1 MTAEKNPNT
10 PNTGNKIIRHRTI
23 SRDLIISLVLAVTVV
38 SILTIFINFLV
49 LSRKAEQENKRK
61 ALEYLDFLKD
71 SLELPL
77 WNVDE
82 EGVNKIGHS
91 FIKNE
96 LVAKLIIKD
105 SEGKVWFER
114 LSNEPELLENSGK
127 VIHQGQ
133 VIGVVELGLTPKFY
147 KINNRRLLISSL
159 ITLLFVIAV
168 LIGVAGF
175 LLKVFLK
182 NPFNYLIDRMDRI
195 AEGDYEYKTRRYDQ
209 KEIETIISKFNDM
222 AQKVENREKS
232 LADVNARLNEEIG
245 ERKQTEKALAASEK
259 RFRELAN
266 SLPQVV
272 YEMDA
277 NGMVTFVNQNAFEF
291 FGYTQDDLDKGIPGL
306 QFLIPEDR
314 DRGMNNIRRRLTG
327 EDLGSQE
334 YTALRKDGG
343 TFPISVHVT
352 PVIQDNV
359 PVGLRGIMIDT
370 TYLKKAEAEKK
381 KLEAQ
386 LLQTQKMESIGTL
399 AGGIAHDFNNILSPI
414 IGYSELAVDYIE
426 KDSLLHEYVQEILT
440 AAQRAKD
447 LVKQILTF
455 SRQTEYE
462 QKPVQVKSIT
472 KEVLSL
478 LRSSLPATI
487 EIRQNLQSDATILAD
502 PTQIHQILM
511 NLCTNA
517 GHAMA
522 EKGGILTVELTKTA
536 LDSDFTDRHPGT
548 APGPFLK
555 LTVSDTGEG
564 MSPHVLDRIFEPFF
578 TTKDQGKGTGMG
590 LSVVLG
596 IVQSLGGTITAYSDP
611 GKGSVFNVFFPSLE
625 KRAGNEK
632 QVESPMPTGTECI
645 LFIDDEEPLTRI
657 GQKLLE
663 SLGYDVVTRTSGIEA
678 LELFRSVPERFDV
691 VITDMTMPNL
701 TGDRLAE
708 QLLKI
713 KPDIPIILCTG
724 FSTMIDEEKARAKGV
739 RALIN
744 KPILKREIAEV
755 IRRVLDGN
763 Q

>member
-1 MTAEKNPNT
+1 
-10 PNTGNKIIRHRTI
+10 
-23 SRDLIISLVLAVTVV
+23 
-38 SILTIFINFLV
+38 
-49 LSRKAEQENKRK
+49 
-61 ALEYLDFLKD
+61 
-71 SLELPL
+71 
-77 WNVDE
+77 
-82 EGVNKIGHS
+82 
-91 FIKNE
+91 
-96 LVAKLIIKD
+96 
-105 SEGKVWFER
+105 
-114 LSNEPELLENSGK
+114 
-127 VIHQGQ
+127 
-133 VIGVVELGLTPKFY
+133 
-147 KINNRRLLISSL
+147 
-159 ITLLFVIAV
+159 
-168 LIGVAGF
+168 
-175 LLKVFLK
+175 
-182 NPFNYLIDRMDRI
+182 MDRI

-272 YEMDA
+272 YELDA
-277 NGMVTFVNQNAFEF
+277 NGKVTYVNQNGFEF
-291 FGYTQDDLDKGIPGL
+291 FGYTQDDYNKGVSVL

-314 DRGMNNIRRRLTG
+314 DRAMNNIRRRLSG
-327 EDLGSQE
+327 EELVSQE

-359 PVGLRGIMIDT
+359 PIGLRGIMIDIT
-370 TYLKKAEAEKK
+370 HQKEAEAEKK

-414 IGYSELAVDYIE
+414 IGYSELAGDHIE
-426 KDSLLHEYVQEILT
+426 KDSFLHEYIQEILI

-462 QKPVQVKSIT
+462 QKPVQVKTIAN
-472 KEVLSL
+472 EVLKL
-478 LRSSLPATI
+478 LRSSLPTTI
-487 EIRQNLQSDATILAD
+487 EIRQNLQSNATILAD
-502 PTQIHQILM
+502 STQIHQILM

-522 EKGGILTVELTKTA
+522 EKGGILTVELTKTE
-536 LDSDFTDRHPGT
+536 LDFDFTNRHPGT
-548 APGPFLK
+548 KPGPFLK

-564 MSPHVLDRIFEPFF
+564 MSRHVLDRIFEPFF

-611 GKGSVFNVFFPSLE
+611 GKGSVFNVFFPSLG
-625 KRAGNEK
+625 KRVGIEK
-632 QVESPMPTGTECI
+632 QAGSPIPTGTERI

-691 VITDMTMPNL
+691 VITDMTMPKL
-701 TGDRLAE
+701 TGNVLAE
-708 QLLKI
+708 QFLKI
-713 KPDIPIILCTG
+713 RPDIPIVLCTG
-724 FSTMIDEEKARAKGV
+724 FSTMIDEEKARTKGI
-739 RALIN
+739 RAMIN
-744 KPILKREIAEV
+744 KPILKRDIAEV
-755 IRRVLDGN
+755 IRKVLDEK
-763 Q
+763 

>member
-1 MTAEKNPNT
+1 MTTEKNPKT
-10 PNTGNKIIRHRTI
+10 PDTENIVTTHRTI
-23 SRDLIISLVLAVTVV
+23 SRDLVISLVLAVTIV
-38 SILTIFINFLV
+38 SILTIFLNYWV
-49 LSRKAEQENKRK
+49 VSKKSEHENKRK
-61 ALEYLDFLKD
+61 ALEYLDYLKD

-77 WNVDE
+77 WNIDE
-82 EGVNKIGHS
+82 IGVNKIGNS

-96 LVAKLIIKD
+96 LVAKLKIKD
-105 SEGKVWFER
+105 SEGNVWFETQ
-114 LSNEPELLENSGK
+114 SDEPQLLVNSAK
-127 VIHQGQ
+127 IIHKGH
-133 VIGVVELGLTPKFY
+133 VIGDVELGLTPKFY
-147 KINNRRLLISSL
+147 KMNNRRLLISSL

-168 LIGVAGF
+168 LIGATGF
-175 LLKVFLK
+175 LLKVYLK
-182 NPFNYLIDRMDRI
+182 NPFDYLIDRMDRI
-195 AEGDYEYKTRRYDQ
+195 AEGDYEYQIQKYNQ
-209 KEIETIISKFNDM
+209 KEIVTITSKFNDM
-222 AQKVENREKS
+222 AEKVQNREKS
-232 LADVNARLNEEIG
+232 LADVNAQLNQEVE
-245 ERKQTEKALAASEK
+245 ERKRAEKALAESEK

-272 YEMDA
+272 YELDA
-277 NGMVTFVNQNAFEF
+277 NGKITYVNQNGFKF
-291 FGYTQDDLDKGIPGL
+291 FGYTQDEYNKGISVL

-314 DRGMNNIRRRLTG
+314 DRALNNIRRRLAG
-327 EDLGSQE
+327 KDLGSQE

-359 PVGLRGIMIDT
+359 PTGLRGIMIDIT
-370 TYLKKAEAEKK
+370 LQKQAEAEKK

-414 IGYSELAVDYIE
+414 IGYSELAGDHIE
-426 KDSLLHEYVQEILT
+426 KDSFLHEYIQEILI

-462 QKPVQVKSIT
+462 QKPVQVKTIAN
-472 KEVLSL
+472 EVLKL
-478 LRSSLPATI
+478 LRSSLPTTI
-487 EIRQNLQSDATILAD
+487 EIRQNLQTNATILAD

-522 EKGGILTVELTKTA
+522 EKGGILTVELAKTE

-548 APGPFLK
+548 APGSFLK

-578 TTKDQGKGTGMG
+578 TTKDQGEGTGMG

-625 KRAGNEK
+625 KRVGIEK
-632 QVESPMPTGTECI
+632 QAESPIPTGTECI
-645 LFIDDEEPLTRI
+645 LFIDDEEPLTKI
-657 GQKLLE
+657 GKRLLE
-663 SLGYDVVTRTSGIEA
+663 SMGYDVVTRTSGLEA

-691 VITDMTMPNL
+691 VITDMTMPKL
-701 TGDRLAE
+701 TGDMLAE
-708 QLLKI
+708 QFLKI

-724 FSTMIDEEKARAKGV
+724 FSTMIDEEKAKTKGIRAM
-739 RALIN
+739 IN
-744 KPILKREIAEV
+744 KPILKRDIAEV
-755 IRRVLDGN
+755 IRKVLDEK
-763 Q
+763 